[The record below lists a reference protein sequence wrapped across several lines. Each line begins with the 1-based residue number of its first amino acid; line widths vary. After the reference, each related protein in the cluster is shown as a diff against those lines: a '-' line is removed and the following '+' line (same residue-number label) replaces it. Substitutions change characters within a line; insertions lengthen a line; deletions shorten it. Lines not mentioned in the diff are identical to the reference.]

1 VLFIPP
7 AAALKAMPAH
17 TVRMRLIAV
26 GEAGEA
32 PLGEYTFV
40 HTPQ

>member
-1 VLFIPP
+1 MQRVSVGRVDEPEVRLEDVPFNP
-7 AAALKAMPAH
+7 A
-17 TVRMRLIAV
+17 
-26 GEAGEA
+26 AGEA